1 MKMGR
6 LADVGQPT
14 RRIESTRRVLGLSV
28 VLSCY
33 VGIATLPA
41 LNDKLS
47 ISYPLSLVCSSG
59 GYPQTPARGDSPLE
73 TPL

>member
-1 MKMGR
+1 MGR

-14 RRIESTRRVLGLSV
+14 RRIEATRRVLGLSV

-41 LNDKLS
+41 RNDKLAFPPEM
-47 ISYPLSLVCSSG
+47 YLTLGSLEH
-59 GYPQTPARGDSPLE
+59 RL
-73 TPL
+73 